1 MEILNLIFNP
11 FMFIIA
17 LFGLGFMFMF
27 VCGIGLLTLE
37 AFK

>member
-17 LFGLGFMFMF
+17 LFGLGFMFMY
-27 VCGIGLLTLE
+27 IGG
-37 AFK
+37 K

>member
-17 LFGLGFMFMF
+17 LFGLALMFMY
-27 VCGIGLLTLE
+27 IGG
-37 AFK
+37 K